1 MLNLV
6 KPISKKCLPMLA
18 LESHNCFCLLT
29 YRDKSKNTLTVAGNT
44 SGRRSK
50 IFGEGKYLV
59 SGEGKGGE
67 YLEKNNMM
75 MCGTRNCEDSARILL
90 SAFATSLKICKC

>member
-29 YRDKSKNTLTVAGNT
+29 YREKSKNTLTTAGNT
-44 SGRRSK
+44 LADGGNKDEKESRGRS
-50 IFGEGKYLV
+50 
-59 SGEGKGGE
+59 
-67 YLEKNNMM
+67 
-75 MCGTRNCEDSARILL
+75 
-90 SAFATSLKICKC
+90 

>member
-44 SGRRSK
+44 SGRRRK
-50 IFGEGKYLV
+50 IFGEEK
-59 SGEGKGGE
+59 
-67 YLEKNNMM
+67 YLEKKNIW
-75 MCGTRNCEDSARILL
+75 SAEKEKEENIWR
-90 SAFATSLKICKC
+90 KII